1 MAKMIE
7 YVITKSRRQRNI
19 RIQVYKESS
28 VLVSAT
34 SFLSKKEI
42 NAYLLE
48 QEDWV
53 GSQLNMIGG

>member
-28 VLVSAT
+28 VLVSAP
-34 SFLSKKEI
+34 SF
-42 NAYLLE
+42 
-48 QEDWV
+48 
-53 GSQLNMIGG
+53 